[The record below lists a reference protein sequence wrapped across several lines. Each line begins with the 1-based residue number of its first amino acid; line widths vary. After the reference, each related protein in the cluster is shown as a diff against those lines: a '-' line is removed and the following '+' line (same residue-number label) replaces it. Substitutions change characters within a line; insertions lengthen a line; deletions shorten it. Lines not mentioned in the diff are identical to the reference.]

1 MTAATEAFP
10 TRVDRERD
18 VRKVLDYLN
27 QQQTIKRDFVVPAS
41 VLSFDIGDMI
51 VDAANLVMDEEG
63 VTDVNGRY
71 ELSGHALNQ
80 LADIFKIPGRYLK
93 RCRSEKVSLFDA
105 NLNGWVEEDA
115 RSFLLRTFVHNA
127 EDRNYLR
134 AILSNGYGIMD
145 NIDVLMSAIQGLAQ
159 VQLPS
164 GGFLG
169 PQNIRDIQV
178 TESRLYIRV
187 EAPEI
192 TAVGGEYVKGLRS
205 PFRGTGHG
213 GVSAEHPELVHA
225 GFVIT
230 NSEVGDGAFNATG
243 EVIAKVCDNGA
254 QMRDSRI
261 RKVHVGERLDHGHIK
276 WSADTQAAEV
286 KAMQLKV
293 RDAFTSFLTVEWLE
307 EAVAKLNKDAG
318 HPVEDVQKTIE
329 VVSNQL
335 QFNQDEQAAIM
346 RMFFDGGQRTSGGVA
361 NAITAAAQTIED
373 ADRANY
379 FTEVAVDA
387 MKIAA
392 TV

>member
-1 MTAATEAFP
+1 MTAPAFA

-18 VRKVLDYLN
+18 VSKVLSFLTE
-27 QQQTIKRDFVVPAS
+27 QQNLKRDFVVPAS
-41 VLSFDIGDMI
+41 VLSFDLGDMI
-51 VDAANLVMDEEG
+51 VDAADLLLEEEG

-71 ELSGHALNQ
+71 QLSGHSLNQ
-80 LADIFKIPGRYLK
+80 LADVFKIPGRYLK
-93 RCRSEKVSLFDA
+93 RCLTEKVSLFDA
-105 NLNGWVEEDA
+105 NLNGWVEEDK
-115 RSFLLRTFVHNA
+115 RSFLLRTFINTV
-127 EDRNYLR
+127 EDYHYLR

-159 VQLPS
+159 VELP
-164 GGFLG
+164 GGGRLG

-178 TESRLYIRV
+178 TESKLYIRV

-192 TAVGGEYVKGLRS
+192 TAAGGEYVKGLRS
-205 PFRGTGHG
+205 PFAGSGHG
-213 GVSAEHPELVHA
+213 GVTAEHPELVHA

-254 QMRDSRI
+254 QMKDSRI
-261 RKVHVGERLDHGHIK
+261 RKVHVGERLDHGQIK

-293 RDAFTSFLTVEWLE
+293 RDAFTNFLTTTWLE
-307 EAVAKLNKDAG
+307 EAVAQLNKDAG
-318 HPVEDVQKTIE
+318 HPVADPAKTIE
-329 VVSNQL
+329 VVSKEL

-387 MKIAA
+387 MKIA
-392 TV
+392 VKV